1 MREKGALIWPVLGCI
16 LLLPHPRPPLA
27 PPSSTRGWSAF
38 PLNLH
43 HDFNV
48 SRPSSPSLLFISM
61 KALRKSLNSKD
72 SHQPYIS
79 TPLPPVSRPSAAV
92 VPPQKVIRATSSYR
106 SPTPQQLSFQRGD
119 FFYVIREVN
128 EGGSWYE
135 AHNPVTGS
143 RGLVPKSMFEAFNK
157 GAVP

>member
-1 MREKGALIWPVLGCI
+1 
-16 LLLPHPRPPLA
+16 
-27 PPSSTRGWSAF
+27 
-38 PLNLH
+38 
-43 HDFNV
+43 
-48 SRPSSPSLLFISM
+48 M

-72 SHQPYIS
+72 SPQPYIS
-79 TPLPPVSRPSAAV
+79 SPLPPVSRPSNGVA
-92 VPPQKVIRATSSYR
+92 PPQKVIRATSSYR

-119 FFYVIREVN
+119 FFYVSREVN

-157 GAVP
+157 GAAP

>member
-1 MREKGALIWPVLGCI
+1 
-16 LLLPHPRPPLA
+16 
-27 PPSSTRGWSAF
+27 
-38 PLNLH
+38 
-43 HDFNV
+43 
-48 SRPSSPSLLFISM
+48 M

-92 VPPQKVIRATSSYR
+92 VPPQKVIRATSAYR

-135 AHNPVTGS
+135 AHNPVTGA

-157 GAVP
+157 GAMP

>member
-1 MREKGALIWPVLGCI
+1 ML
-16 LLLPHPRPPLA
+16 PRPPR
-27 PPSSTRGWSAF
+27 PQSSTRGWSAF
-38 PLNLH
+38 STQPPPR
-43 HDFNV
+43 F
-48 SRPSSPSLLFISM
+48 SRRSSHSFFVISM
-61 KALRKSLNSKD
+61 KALRKSLNNKD

-119 FFYVIREVN
+119 FFYVIREVA

-157 GAVP
+157 GAAP